1 MGADAQKIGLRIR
14 SARKEREW
22 RQDDLA
28 EHIGKS
34 TTYVG
39 MIERGER
46 MPTLD
51 TFVDIITELGIT
63 ADQVLCDVVSYGYQT
78 RLYQYEERIR
88 DLDQKDRQKLF
99 GIMDVYLDE

>member
-1 MGADAQKIGLRIR
+1 MGMEFQKIGARIR
-14 SARKEREW
+14 TARKRKEW

-46 MPTLD
+46 IPALD
-51 TFVDIITELGIT
+51 TFIDIITELDIT
-63 ADQVLCDVVSYGYQT
+63 ADEILCDVVKYGYQT
-78 RLYQYEERIR
+78 RLLQYEEKIKN
-88 DLDQKDRQKLF
+88 LEQKDQQKLF
-99 GIMDVYLDE
+99 GIMDVYLGE

>member
-1 MGADAQKIGLRIR
+1 MGVDTQKIGLRIR
-14 SARKEREW
+14 IARKEREW

-88 DLDQKDRQKLF
+88 DLDHKDRQKLF
-99 GIMDVYLDE
+99 DIMDAYLDE

>member
-1 MGADAQKIGLRIR
+1 MGLDTQKMGLRIR
-14 SARKEREW
+14 IARKERKW
-22 RQDDLA
+22 CQDDLA

-34 TTYVG
+34 TNYVG

-46 MPTLD
+46 MPKLD

-63 ADQVLCDVVSYGYQT
+63 ADQVLCDVVRYGYQT

-88 DLDQKDRQKLF
+88 DLDQKERQRLF
-99 GIMDVYLDE
+99 GIMDVYLEQ

>member
-1 MGADAQKIGLRIR
+1 MGMEYQNIGARIR
-14 SARKEREW
+14 TARKRKEW

-46 MPTLD
+46 IPALD
-51 TFVDIITELGIT
+51 TFVDIITELDIT
-63 ADQVLCDVVSYGYQT
+63 ADEILCDVVKYGCQT
-78 RLYQYEERIR
+78 RLLQYEEKIKN
-88 DLDQKDRQKLF
+88 LEQKDQQKLF
-99 GIMDVYLDE
+99 GIMDVYLEE